1 MKNSIASFIAGIVS
15 MGILDYVWLAH
26 IAKNFYLENL
36 KNHITVINNSLQVNL
51 AAAFVVYIVG
61 ILSLYFFVV
70 TKASSLLEA
79 GMRGALLGFFMYA
92 FYDFTNKATM
102 HSFPWKVVF
111 VDSIWGS
118 FILGVVALCMFS
130 VYTKV

>member
-15 MGILDYVWLAH
+15 MGILDYLWLAK

-36 KNHITVINNSLQVNL
+36 KNHITIINNSLQVNL
-51 AAAFVVYIVG
+51 YAAFVVYIVG

-79 GMRGALLGFFMYA
+79 GLRGALLGFFMYA

-111 VDSIWGS
+111 VDSIWGA
-118 FILGVVALCMFS
+118 FILGVVSLCMFF
-130 VYTKV
+130 VYTKF